1 MHPALNKGVSHP
13 SFRLAEWEKFAGFS
27 ENAVQEP
34 GFGCLGNPGYW
45 GEQPDSGVGK
55 ILNLFP
61 I

>member
-1 MHPALNKGVSHP
+1 ML
-13 SFRLAEWEKFAGFS
+13 FAEWEKFAGFS